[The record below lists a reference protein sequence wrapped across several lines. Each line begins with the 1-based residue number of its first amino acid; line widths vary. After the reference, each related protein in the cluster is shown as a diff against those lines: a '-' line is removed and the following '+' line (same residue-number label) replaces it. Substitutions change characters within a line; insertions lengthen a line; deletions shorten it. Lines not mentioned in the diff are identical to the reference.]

1 MNNEIIELNEINNIN
16 DIKNING
23 LNDDEIL
30 NGVLITIYF
39 LFLLTTGITIL
50 VLLNSY
56 IENDYYKLRCNI
68 QDLLYGINEKFDIFE
83 NKYIDTMNITKMKN
97 IVDKIN
103 RETINSSDDSSCES
117 DESFDNVYSP
127 FGPILFY

>member
-1 MNNEIIELNEINNIN
+1 MNNELIELNEINNIN
-16 DIKNING
+16 DINNING
-23 LNDDEIL
+23 LNDDEIV
-30 NGVLITIYF
+30 NGILITIYF
-39 LFLLTTGITIL
+39 LFLLTTGISIL

-56 IENDYYKLRCNI
+56 IENDYYRLRCNI

-103 RETINSSDDSSCES
+103 RDTINSSDDSSCES

>member
-1 MNNEIIELNEINNIN
+1 MNNELIELNEINNIN
-16 DIKNING
+16 DINNING
-23 LNDDEIL
+23 LNNDEMV
-30 NGVLITIYF
+30 NGILITIYF
-39 LFLLTTGITIL
+39 LFLLTTGISIL

-56 IENDYYKLRCNI
+56 IENDYYRLRCDI

-83 NKYIDTMNITKMKN
+83 NKHIDTMNITKMKN

-103 RETINSSDDSSCES
+103 RDTINSSDDSSCES
-117 DESFDNVYSP
+117 EDSFDNVYSP

>member
-1 MNNEIIELNEINNIN
+1 MNNELIELNEINNIN

-39 LFLLTTGITIL
+39 LFLLTTGISIL

>member
-1 MNNEIIELNEINNIN
+1 MNNELIELNEINNIN
-16 DIKNING
+16 DINNING
-23 LNDDEIL
+23 LNDDEMV
-30 NGVLITIYF
+30 NGILITIYF
-39 LFLLTTGITIL
+39 LFLLTTGISIL

-56 IENDYYKLRCNI
+56 IENDYYRLRCDI

-103 RETINSSDDSSCES
+103 RDTINSSDDSSCES
-117 DESFDNVYSP
+117 EESFDNVYSP

>member
-1 MNNEIIELNEINNIN
+1 MNNELIELNEINNIN
-16 DIKNING
+16 DINNING
-23 LNDDEIL
+23 LNDDEMV
-30 NGVLITIYF
+30 NGILITIYF
-39 LFLLTTGITIL
+39 LFLLTTGISIL

-56 IENDYYKLRCNI
+56 IENDYYRLRCDI

-103 RETINSSDDSSCES
+103 RDTINTSDDSSCES

>member
-1 MNNEIIELNEINNIN
+1 MNNELIELNEINNIN
-16 DIKNING
+16 DINNING
-23 LNDDEIL
+23 LNDDEMV
-30 NGVLITIYF
+30 NGILITIYF
-39 LFLLTTGITIL
+39 LFLLTTGISIL

-56 IENDYYKLRCNI
+56 IENDYYRLRCDI

-117 DESFDNVYSP
+117 EDSFDNVYSP